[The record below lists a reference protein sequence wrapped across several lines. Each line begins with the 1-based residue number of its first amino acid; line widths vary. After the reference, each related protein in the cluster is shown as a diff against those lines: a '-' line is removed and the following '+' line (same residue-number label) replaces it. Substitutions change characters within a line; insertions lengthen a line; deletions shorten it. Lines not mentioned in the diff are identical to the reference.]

1 MGIRTSYLDG
11 CHGSPANVKLQICGD
26 HFPDMARKRTEKE
39 GSKNAADDVQE
50 DERCIEA
57 VHNGDPELDYR
68 ILSIPSLRIQEI
80 IDRSTVATLADLGE
94 TLSSAS
100 DWLHEENAKARELI
114 RKIARAGAV
123 RKTPHHGKPFASI
136 RNTAENYRNSIF
148 SIGIRDVFSDIND
161 VETKS
166 GDSDVSST
174 RGAIHVKEEVFS
186 ISRPTTTST
195 ASDAVSEADR
205 RVVTRSTAKEKAAK
219 VETKDRPVKS
229 GRLRQRQLLSTVAE
243 VQKGMNK
250 RVAAGLSQTRLR
262 RAVRQHGV
270 TTPCKREYKEAVQR
284 VVIEQD
290 LMRNS
295 ANRGLVPT
303 PTRLDHG
310 VPNVPVAALSHP
322 RTPHPNPKI
331 ALRRE
336 KEELAAQ
343 LREEQCRERAERVRK
358 EREEKALRVQRRRQ
372 QREIEERLKAEAR
385 KQKEI
390 RDERRREEL
399 RQQKSPARCKA
410 TSEFVSPA
418 RAAGVNANAKVHV
431 GSKVHSSLQ
440 YIMQYLYHVFK
451 VLFPCTPG
459 RSSAKLAKML
469 FSPGGGPRREPTM
482 ITVSPGGDVSN
493 RQAFSREER
502 NRIMQK
508 EQERQ
513 ERFLRSRFYHAV
525 SLFPAVFGLFR
536 FRFRLREEERRR
548 VKVLDEQQ
556 GLVRKK
562 LYNNDTESETQ
573 GSAPKE
579 GGKRFIYEQNKS
591 CLPQKEGNRMSST
604 KDTQDR
610 ENVLLIKKG
619 ENVEVSLEDFDKRDG
634 EWRKLEHHR
643 VHEGKEHLEINEEK
657 PLCTEEQENMAQCL
671 NTSSSMKL
679 HNRHLDNVI
688 MNTSNVSHKSA
699 SRHSSYEITRGK
711 VDKPLSENNYSIEDL
726 SSGDET
732 DQEEAPRKKVPSWA
746 VGKEFQCELRR
757 QAAILRS
764 GEFDL
769 SEYFGEVE

>member
-1 MGIRTSYLDG
+1 
-11 CHGSPANVKLQICGD
+11 
-26 HFPDMARKRTEKE
+26 
-39 GSKNAADDVQE
+39 
-50 DERCIEA
+50 
-57 VHNGDPELDYR
+57 
-68 ILSIPSLRIQEI
+68 
-80 IDRSTVATLADLGE
+80 LGE

-100 DWLHEENAKARELI
+100 DWLHEEKAKARELI

-148 SIGIRDVFSDIND
+148 SIGIHVSVGLRHAFSRND

-205 RVVTRSTAKEKAAK
+205 RV
-219 VETKDRPVKS
+219 TKDRPVKS

-431 GSKVHSSLQ
+431 GSKV
-440 YIMQYLYHVFK
+440 
-451 VLFPCTPG
+451 LFPCTPG

-482 ITVSPGGDVSN
+482 ITP
-493 RQAFSREER
+493 SREAKRKQCLEKKMCTSSEDS
-502 NRIMQK
+502 IG
-508 EQERQ
+508 
-513 ERFLRSRFYHAV
+513 SACV
-525 SLFPAVFGLFR
+525 SFSI
-536 FRFRLREEERRR
+536 FRL
-548 VKVLDEQQ
+548 V
-556 GLVRKK
+556 
-562 LYNNDTESETQ
+562 
-573 GSAPKE
+573 AFP
-579 GGKRFIYEQNKS
+579 
-591 CLPQKEGNRMSST
+591 
-604 KDTQDR
+604 
-610 ENVLLIKKG
+610 
-619 ENVEVSLEDFDKRDG
+619 
-634 EWRKLEHHR
+634 
-643 VHEGKEHLEINEEK
+643 
-657 PLCTEEQENMAQCL
+657 
-671 NTSSSMKL
+671 
-679 HNRHLDNVI
+679 
-688 MNTSNVSHKSA
+688 
-699 SRHSSYEITRGK
+699 
-711 VDKPLSENNYSIEDL
+711 
-726 SSGDET
+726 
-732 DQEEAPRKKVPSWA
+732 
-746 VGKEFQCELRR
+746 
-757 QAAILRS
+757 
-764 GEFDL
+764 
-769 SEYFGEVE
+769 